1 MYKVEF
7 LKEAV
12 EELSQIDSIWQKRIL
27 NKIKILTDNPKHL
40 ANNIK
45 KLKGRYHEYYRLRV
59 GDYRIIYSIE
69 KDRLVILIVRV
80 GHRKE
85 IY

>member
-12 EELSQIDSIWQKRIL
+12 EELSRIDSIWQKRIL